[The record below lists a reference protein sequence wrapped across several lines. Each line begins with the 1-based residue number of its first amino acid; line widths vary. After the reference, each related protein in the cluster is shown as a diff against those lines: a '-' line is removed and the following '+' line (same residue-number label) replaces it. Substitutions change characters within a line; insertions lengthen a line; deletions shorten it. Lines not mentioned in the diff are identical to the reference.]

1 MLLNFYFTG
10 QNALVILI
18 VAGQQGGGIQTIWA
32 LGLAPVAV
40 QAALDLFHLG
50 LTCGLRCSAEGERR
64 SSRLMRAQLL
74 ISMPAGQGIQ

>member
-32 LGLAPVAV
+32 LGLALVAV
-40 QAALDLFHLG
+40 QAALDLFIL
-50 LTCGLRCSAEGERR
+50 A
-64 SSRLMRAQLL
+64 
-74 ISMPAGQGIQ
+74 

>member
-50 LTCGLRCSAEGERR
+50 LTGLRCSAEGERR